1 MYYPIDNDVE
11 VKKVNVLGVDLG
23 GTKIKIGIID
33 EKGSIKNTYVYP
45 TVEPI
50 YEKLEEAIDKVVSR
64 HADIEAI
71 GIGTPGFVDRKEGKV
86 IFSSENLPGWS
97 GTEVKRKLEHRFR
110 IPVKVENDANVA
122 ALAEVKHGAAIG
134 YGNALM
140 LTLGTGVGGGVI
152 VDGKILYGP
161 NGAVGEF
168 GHMILYPEGHHC
180 NCGRRGCQEQYVSGH
195 SLQRRIREA
204 NMELTPSEL
213 MQSKEYNQT
222 ARAIVDDFT
231 YDLALSISSLQAA
244 FDMEIL
250 ILGGGVSHSA
260 EYWLKDLNK
269 HLKSL
274 LFHPLKVEVA
284 KLKNDA
290 GMIGAAELI
299 FMEDK

>member
-1 MYYPIDNDVE
+1 M
-11 VKKVNVLGVDLG
+11 KVLGVDLG
-23 GTKIKIGIID
+23 GTKIKIGVLD
-33 EKGSIKNTYVYP
+33 ERGNIESTYVYP
-45 TVEPI
+45 TEEPI
-50 YEKLEEAIDKVVSR
+50 YENLEKAINEVVSA
-64 HADIEAI
+64 HSTIEAI

-97 GTEVKRKLEHRFR
+97 GTEVKKKLENKFH

-122 ALAEVKHGAAIG
+122 ALAEVKHGAAKG
-134 YGNALM
+134 HGNALM

-168 GHMILYPEGHHC
+168 GHTILYPDGLQC
-180 NCGRRGCQEQYVSGH
+180 NCGRKGCQEQYVSGH
-195 SLQRRIREA
+195 SLERRIREA
-204 NMELTPSEL
+204 NMELTPWEL
-213 MQSKEYNQT
+213 MLAKEHNQT
-222 ARAIVDDFT
+222 AKAIVDDFT

-260 EYWLKDLNK
+260 EYWLDDLNK
-269 HLKSL
+269 HLKKL

-290 GMIGAAELI
+290 GMIGAGELI
-299 FMEDK
+299 FMEG